1 MKEKEKIYRHL
12 TEEEIS
18 VLEGNYCQCA
28 DWTMVEVADGFD
40 ANRCLHVM
48 FSGQIRI
55 GSTRGSHLLPGG
67 LHVPTGI
74 NIARLHNCIVGDE
87 VVIFHV
93 NSYLANYRIGDYTR
107 IENIDT
113 IAVTESTSFGNGV
126 EVTVLNETGGREVT
140 ITDNLT
146 AQTAYLMAM
155 YRHDKVLTE
164 SLAAMA
170 RAYAESRRSDM
181 GAIGS
186 HVVIHGCNTI
196 ENVCIGDYTEIT
208 GASHLC
214 NGSINSKKE
223 APVSVGYNVVCRDFI
238 LCSGSSVTDGATVSH
253 CFVGQGTHLGH
264 LFSAHDSLFFAN
276 CQGENGEA
284 CAVFAGPYTVSM
296 HKSSLLIAGL
306 YSFLNA
312 GSGSNQSNHLYKLG
326 PIHQGIVERGSKTTS
341 DSYILWPSRIG
352 PFTLVMGRHVHHIDS
367 SAFPFSY
374 IIEDRNESYLV
385 PGINLRS
392 VGTIRDAKKWPARDK
407 RKDPDLLDNINF
419 NLLSPFTAGKMMRGS
434 RKLKKLRKILGSE
447 GQTYVYHDM
456 RIRSSALDKGLMFYE
471 MGLNKFFGNSIIKRL
486 EDCPCRTDEEV
497 LSALKPIHNE
507 GDGSWVDICGMIA
520 PQQQIHRLASL
531 IKEGKIKSLAEVNER
546 MKEIHSRYYD
556 YEWCWAYNA
565 LLEWYELNPEDLT
578 RSKVAE
584 LVHTWMRSVIRL
596 DEMLYEDAKKEFQM
610 HSQVGFGIDL
620 VGEMKHRDFDEV
632 RGDFESN
639 PFIVEVVEHIRKK
652 RALGEEMLSRL
663 E

>member
-1 MKEKEKIYRHL
+1 MQENKKVYRKL
-12 TEEEIS
+12 TAEEIA
-18 VLEGNYCQCA
+18 VMENNYCQCS
-28 DWTMVEVADGFD
+28 DWTQVEVSDGFD
-40 ANRCLHVM
+40 PQRCLHVM
-48 FSGQIRI
+48 FSGRIRI
-55 GSTRGSHLLPGG
+55 GSTQGSHLLPGG

-74 NIARLHNCIVGDE
+74 NIARLHNCVIGDE

-93 NSYLANYRIGDYTR
+93 NSYLANYHIGDYTR
-107 IENIDT
+107 IENVDT
-113 IAVTESTSFGNGV
+113 LAVTQSTMFGNGE
-126 EVTVLNETGGREVT
+126 EVAVLNETGGREVT
-140 ITDNLT
+140 ITDKMT

-155 YRHDKVLTE
+155 YRHDKELTQ
-164 SLAAMA
+164 SLRNLAM
-170 RAYAESRRSDM
+170 AYAESRRAEE
-181 GAIGS
+181 GYIGS

-196 ENVCIGDYTEIT
+196 ENVCIGDYAQIT
-208 GASHLC
+208 GASILS

-223 APVSVGYNVVCRDFI
+223 APVTVGYNVVCRDFI
-238 LCSGSSVTDGATVSH
+238 LASGSRVLDGATVSH

-276 CQGENGEA
+276 CQCENGEA

-326 PIHQGIVERGSKTTS
+326 PIHQGVVERGSKTTS

-392 VGTIRDAKKWPARDK
+392 VGTIRDAKKWPDRD
-407 RKDPDLLDNINF
+407 RRTDSDTLDCINF
-419 NLLSPFTAGKMMRGS
+419 NLLSPFTAGKMMRGV
-434 RKLKKLRKILGSE
+434 KKLRKLREILGSE

-456 RIRSSALDKGLMFYE
+456 RIRSTALDKGLMFYE

-486 EDCPCRTDEEV
+486 EDCPCKTDEEV
-497 LSALKPIHNE
+497 INALKPSHDE
-507 GDGSWVDICGMIA
+507 GDGIWVDICGMIA
-520 PQQQIHRLASL
+520 PQKQIQRLAID
-531 IKEGKIKSLAEVNER
+531 IKNGVVTGLDEVNSR
-546 MKEIHSRYYD
+546 MKMMHKRYYD

-565 LLEWYELNPEDLT
+565 LLEWYQLKPEELT
-578 RSKVAE
+578 RAKVAE
-584 LVHTWMRSVIRL
+584 LVRKWMDSVIRL
-596 DEMLYEDAKKEFQM
+596 DELLYDDAKKEFQM

-652 RALGEEMLSRL
+652 RALGEEMLSRI

>member
-1 MKEKEKIYRHL
+1 MQEATKVYRHL
-12 TEEEIS
+12 TDEEIA
-18 VLEGNYCQCA
+18 VLEKNYCQCA
-28 DWTMVEVADGFD
+28 DWSMVTVAKGFD
-40 ANRCLHVM
+40 PARCTHVM
-48 FSGQIRI
+48 FSGIIRI
-55 GSTRGSHLLPGG
+55 GSMRGSHLLPGG
-67 LHVPTGI
+67 LRVPTGI
-74 NIARLHNCIVGDE
+74 NIARLHNCTIGDE

-93 NSYLANYRIGDYTR
+93 NSYLANYCIGDNTR
-107 IENIDT
+107 IENVDT
-113 IAVTESTSFGNGV
+113 IAVTQSTTFGNGV
-126 EVTVLNETGGREVT
+126 QVSVLNETGGREVT
-140 ITDNLT
+140 ITDRLT

-155 YRHDKVLTE
+155 YRHDKELTA
-164 SLAAMA
+164 SLTALST
-170 RAYAESRRSDM
+170 AYAEARRSDM
-181 GAIGS
+181 GRIGS

-196 ENVCIGDYTEIT
+196 ENVWIGDYAEIT
-208 GASHLC
+208 GSSLLE
-214 NGSINSKKE
+214 NGTINSKKE
-223 APVSVGYNVVCRDFI
+223 APVTLGYNVVCRDFI
-238 LCSGSSVTDGATVSH
+238 LSTGSSVTDGATVSR

-276 CQGENGEA
+276 CQCENGEA
-284 CAVFAGPYTVSM
+284 CAVFAGPYTVTM

-392 VGTIRDAKKWPARDK
+392 VGTIRDAKKWPSRDK
-407 RKDPDLLDNINF
+407 RTDTDLLDNINF

-434 RKLKKLRKILGSE
+434 HKLKKLRRLLGSE

-456 RIRSSALDKGLMFYE
+456 RIRSTAVDKGLKLYE

-497 LSALKPIHNE
+497 IAALRPSHKE
-507 GDGSWVDICGMIA
+507 GDGAWSDICGMIA
-520 PQQQIHRLASL
+520 PLQQVQRLAADV
-531 IKEGKIKSLAEVNER
+531 KAGRLATLDDVNAR
-546 MKEIHSRYYD
+546 MREIHVRYYD
-556 YEWCWAYNA
+556 YEWCWAYQA
-565 LLEWYELNPEDLT
+565 LLEWYELKPEDLT
-578 RSKVAE
+578 RAKVAE
-584 LVHTWMRSVIRL
+584 LVKTWMRSVICL

-620 VGEMKHRDFDEV
+620 VGEMKHRDFEEV

-639 PFIVEVVEHIRKK
+639 PFIVEVLEHIRKK
-652 RALGEEMLSRL
+652 RALGEEMLARL
-663 E
+663 A

>member
-1 MKEKEKIYRHL
+1 M

-208 GASHLC
+208 GDR
-214 NGSINSKKE
+214 K
-223 APVSVGYNVVCRDFI
+223 SVV
-238 LCSGSSVTDGATVSH
+238 
-253 CFVGQGTHLGH
+253 
-264 LFSAHDSLFFAN
+264 
-276 CQGENGEA
+276 
-284 CAVFAGPYTVSM
+284 
-296 HKSSLLIAGL
+296 
-306 YSFLNA
+306 
-312 GSGSNQSNHLYKLG
+312 
-326 PIHQGIVERGSKTTS
+326 
-341 DSYILWPSRIG
+341 
-352 PFTLVMGRHVHHIDS
+352 
-367 SAFPFSY
+367 
-374 IIEDRNESYLV
+374 
-385 PGINLRS
+385 
-392 VGTIRDAKKWPARDK
+392 
-407 RKDPDLLDNINF
+407 
-419 NLLSPFTAGKMMRGS
+419 
-434 RKLKKLRKILGSE
+434 
-447 GQTYVYHDM
+447 
-456 RIRSSALDKGLMFYE
+456 
-471 MGLNKFFGNSIIKRL
+471 
-486 EDCPCRTDEEV
+486 
-497 LSALKPIHNE
+497 
-507 GDGSWVDICGMIA
+507 
-520 PQQQIHRLASL
+520 
-531 IKEGKIKSLAEVNER
+531 
-546 MKEIHSRYYD
+546 
-556 YEWCWAYNA
+556 
-565 LLEWYELNPEDLT
+565 
-578 RSKVAE
+578 
-584 LVHTWMRSVIRL
+584 
-596 DEMLYEDAKKEFQM
+596 
-610 HSQVGFGIDL
+610 
-620 VGEMKHRDFDEV
+620 
-632 RGDFESN
+632 
-639 PFIVEVVEHIRKK
+639 
-652 RALGEEMLSRL
+652 
-663 E
+663 